1 VSVRNGAFVVFEGG
15 DGVGKSTQVEL
26 LVRRLAASGREVVT
40 TYEPGATRLGA
51 LLRGVLLH
59 GVLPQGDADAPDA
72 DGPHAR
78 TEALLY
84 AADKAEHLH
93 QVVRPALAR
102 GAVVVCDRYVDSM
115 VAYQGAGRVLDP
127 AEVLGRRPP
136 PHPAEVERIARW
148 ATEDLRPDLTVLLD
162 LAPEEGL
169 GGLSDPDRLE
179 SAGLDFHDRAR
190 AFFLALAER
199 DPDRYLVLPA
209 RRSRDD
215 LAEAVAAR
223 VEQVLS
229 AGAGTLPG

>member
-1 VSVRNGAFVVFEGG
+1 MTTPTGAFVVFEGG
-15 DGVGKSTQVEL
+15 DGVGKSTQVDL
-26 LVRRLAASGREVVT
+26 LVARLESAGHEVVRT
-40 TYEPGATRLGA
+40 FEPGATRLGA

-59 GVLPQGDADAPDA
+59 GDAGDV
-72 DGPHAR
+72 GAR

-84 AADKAEHLH
+84 AADKADHLH
-93 QVVRPALAR
+93 EVVRPALAR

-127 AEVLGRRPP
+127 D
-136 PHPAEVERIARW
+136 EVERIARW

-169 GGLSDPDRLE
+169 SGLLEPDRLE
-179 SAGLDFHDRAR
+179 SAGLDFHARAR

-209 RRSRDD
+209 RRSRAE
-215 LAEAVAAR
+215 LAEATAAR
-223 VEQVLS
+223 VGHLLS
-229 AGAGTLPG
+229 ARAGTLPR